1 MLLKNLS
8 HNLRLI
14 NMLSTRDIQRKIRT
28 VINIQKI
35 TKAMKTV
42 SNIKLRK
49 AEERIKA
56 ASPYADALR
65 GLVSRLDASD
75 SNHPLMQRRNVQNAL
90 VVSVSAD
97 KGLAGSYNST
107 IIKETVLTAK
117 KWIDEKINPL
127 MVTVGRKVSDSIR
140 RQGYEINTTVSPLGS
155 HPEFS
160 TIAALADYI
169 GQLYIEQKVDQ
180 VDLIYTRFGEK
191 VVNIRLLPLE
201 PPNDDEPTGNYLYE
215 PTSEEILN
223 ALLPRY
229 LRTMLFTA
237 VISSVASEHAARVA
251 AMSLATENAD
261 EMITDL
267 TLEYNK
273 SRQAAITTE
282 LGDIVGAAEALR

>member
-1 MLLKNLS
+1 
-8 HNLRLI
+8 
-14 NMLSTRDIQRKIRT
+14 MLSTRDIQRKIRT

-56 ASPYADALR
+56 SGPYADALR
-65 GLVSRLDASD
+65 GLVSRLDAGD
-75 SNHPLMQRRNVQNAL
+75 SNHPLLRTRDIKNVL
-90 VVSVSAD
+90 IVSVSAD

-107 IIKETVLTAK
+107 IIKETVASAK
-117 KWIDEKINPL
+117 KWESQGVAPL
-127 MVTVGRKVSDSIR
+127 MITIGRKVTDSIR
-140 RQGYEINTTVSPLGS
+140 RSGYTVQTTLSPLCS

-160 TIAALADYI
+160 IISALADHI
-169 GQLYIEQKVDQ
+169 GQLYTEEKVDY
-180 VDLIYTRFGEK
+180 VELIYTRFGEK
-191 VVNIRLLPLE
+191 AVNIPLLPLL
-201 PPNDDEPTGNYLYE
+201 PPTDEEPTGNYLFE
-215 PTSEEILN
+215 PNSEEILQE
-223 ALLPRY
+223 LLPRY

>member
-1 MLLKNLS
+1 
-8 HNLRLI
+8 
-14 NMLSTRDIQRKIRT
+14 MLSTRDIQRKIRT

-75 SNHPLMQRRNVQNAL
+75 FNHPLMQNRDVKNVLIVAI
-90 VVSVSAD
+90 SAD
-97 KGLAGSYNST
+97 KGLAGSYNSN
-107 IIKETVLTAK
+107 IIKESVIAAK
-117 KWIDEKINPL
+117 KWGNDGKNVQII
-127 MVTVGRKVSDSIR
+127 TVGRKVTDSMR
-140 RQGYEINTTVSPLGS
+140 RNGYDINTTISPLGS

-160 TIAALADYI
+160 TIAALADDI
-169 GQLYIEQKVDQ
+169 GKLYIDEKVDH
-180 VDLIYTRFGEK
+180 VELVYTRFGEK
-191 VVNIRLLPLE
+191 AVNIQLLPLE
-201 PPNDDEPTGNYLYE
+201 TPKEDEPTGAYLYE
-215 PTSEEILN
+215 PNSEQILD
-223 ALLPRY
+223 AILPRY
-229 LRTMLFTA
+229 LRTTLFTA

>member
-1 MLLKNLS
+1 
-8 HNLRLI
+8 
-14 NMLSTRDIQRKIRT
+14 MLSTRDIQRKIRT

-75 SNHPLMQRRNVQNAL
+75 SNHPLLQRRNVQNAL
-90 VVSVSAD
+90 VIAISAD

-117 KWIDEKINPL
+117 KWIGENINPL

-191 VVNIRLLPLE
+191 VINIKLLPLE
-201 PPNDDEPTGNYLYE
+201 TPIDDEPAGNYLYE
-215 PTSEEILN
+215 PNSEEILN

>member
-1 MLLKNLS
+1 
-8 HNLRLI
+8 
-14 NMLSTRDIQRKIRT
+14 MLSTRDIQRKIRT

>member
-1 MLLKNLS
+1 
-8 HNLRLI
+8 
-14 NMLSTRDIQRKIRT
+14 MLSTRDIQRKIRT

-49 AEERIKA
+49 AEERIRA

-75 SNHPLMQRRNVQNAL
+75 SNHPLMQRRNVQNVL
-90 VVSVSAD
+90 VIAISAD

-107 IIKETVLTAK
+107 IIKEAVATAK
-117 KWIDEKINPL
+117 KWESENITPQML
-127 MVTVGRKVSDSIR
+127 TVGRKVSDSIR
-140 RQGYEINTTVSPLGS
+140 RHGYEINSTLSPLGS
-155 HPEFS
+155 SPEFS
-160 TIAALADYI
+160 TIAALADYV
-169 GQLYIEQKVDQ
+169 GQLYIEQKIDH

-191 VVNIRLLPLE
+191 VVNIKLLPLE
-201 PPNDDEPTGNYLYE
+201 QPKDEEPAGNYLYE
-215 PTSEEILN
+215 PNPEEIIE